1 MKKIYLISNDKIWK
15 SKKNFFTSN
24 NDLNNILSC
33 LVTEY
38 DVHLICRKSVQKFN
52 FLISEKFNFFKK
64 NKEKD
69 EKMNVLMIS
78 ITPYNF
84 FSLLKLYLSGE
95 KITGYVFLRS
105 DGFLEYKIKY
115 GVLGYFFYFF
125 MFYIISKKLKIL
137 SVSKKFTNV
146 KIKRILHPSELN
158 KTWLKKN
165 KKINKFKID
174 FLYVGRFKREKGSY
188 FLAKIFKENLT
199 NYNLTIVGTKK
210 KFIEK
215 KYYAKNINYIGPVV
229 KSNKLIKLY
238 DSARIF
244 ILPSFTEG
252 YPKVVS
258 ESLARFKP
266 IIIFKEIEH
275 IVNRRKGIFV
285 CKREIKNIKKI
296 FKFILRNYRN
306 IQKTIS
312 KNYIYTK
319 EDFKREL
326 LSSIRNEF
334 NK

>member
-1 MKKIYLISNDKIWK
+1 M
-15 SKKNFFTSN
+15 
-24 NDLNNILSC
+24 
-33 LVTEY
+33 
-38 DVHLICRKSVQKFN
+38 
-52 FLISEKFNFFKK
+52 
-64 NKEKD
+64 
-69 EKMNVLMIS
+69 
-78 ITPYNF
+78 
-84 FSLLKLYLSGE
+84 
-95 KITGYVFLRS
+95 
-105 DGFLEYKIKY
+105 
-115 GVLGYFFYFF
+115 
-125 MFYIISKKLKIL
+125 
-137 SVSKKFTNV
+137 
-146 KIKRILHPSELN
+146 
-158 KTWLKKN
+158 
-165 KKINKFKID
+165 
-174 FLYVGRFKREKGSY
+174 
-188 FLAKIFKENLT
+188 
-199 NYNLTIVGTKK
+199 
-210 KFIEK
+210 
-215 KYYAKNINYIGPVV
+215 V